1 MKTVIIHGQSHQ
13 GSTCLVARELAKKV
27 GGEVQEFFL
36 PRDFNKPCLGCYTCF
51 ETDLSFCPH
60 YKELEP
66 LMKAILEAD
75 LLILASPVYVYH
87 ATGSMMNFL
96 DHFGTWW
103 MVHRP
108 RKEMSRKQAVAI
120 STAAGGGM
128 KSTTKD
134 MADSLRMWG
143 IRKVYELG
151 IGVQASSPNSI
162 PEGIQDKIHQKTG
175 RLAAK
180 IRQKESGNGCNPRG
194 KMWFYLMRMAH
205 KHFPKTEP
213 EYSYWET
220 NGWHDKGR
228 PWK

>member
-108 RKEMSRKQAVAI
+108 LKEMSRKQAVAI

-134 MADSLRMWG
+134 IADSLRMWG

-151 IGVQASSPNSI
+151 IGVQAASPNSI

-205 KHFPKTEP
+205 KYFPKTEP
-213 EYSYWET
+213 EYSYWES